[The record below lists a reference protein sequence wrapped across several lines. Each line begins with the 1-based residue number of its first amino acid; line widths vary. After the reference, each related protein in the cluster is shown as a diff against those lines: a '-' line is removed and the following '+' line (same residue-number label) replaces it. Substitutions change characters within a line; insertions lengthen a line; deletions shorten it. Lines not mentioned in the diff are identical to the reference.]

1 MRTAPG
7 QWPTHAWPGF
17 PKYSLSYWGTE
28 AYTASQDDLI
38 AWCLRRPDKMTK
50 RQISTLLRLELLGI
64 CTLQDAQAVALI
76 VASIEQ
82 RGCFMQIMDKDIDQ
96 NAECRH
102 YDEMAARH
110 FSRVARK
117 AAGQEPVGLITF
129 ISLASAPPHIR
140 DALAYLE
147 LI

>member
-7 QWPTHAWPGF
+7 QWPAHAWPGF
-17 PKYSLSYWGTE
+17 PKYSLNRWGTE

-50 RQISTLLRLELLGI
+50 RQISTLLRLELIGI
-64 CTLQDAQAVALI
+64 CTRKDAEAIALI

-102 YDEMAARH
+102 YDRLAARH
-110 FSRVARK
+110 FSKMARE
-117 AAGQEPVGLITF
+117 AAGQTVFATATF
-129 ISLASAPPHIR
+129 IPVTAPHIR
-140 DALAYLE
+140 YALAVME